1 MWRSTNDSG
10 EFFVFSGASLNG
22 FKNVVKH
29 FLNLMFSNPSHET
42 SETVHDRKMGI
53 FAVNDE
59 MNLAFKLNC
68 PND

>member
-1 MWRSTNDSG
+1 
-10 EFFVFSGASLNG
+10 
-22 FKNVVKH
+22 
-29 FLNLMFSNPSHET
+29 MFSNPSHET
-42 SETVHDRKMGI
+42 SETGHDRKMGI